1 MPRSTRPPR
10 YARTRSP
17 TGVGV
22 VVAVVFLAAGAGT
35 AWLVH
40 PSIPGLVTGA
50 PPSSA
55 VPAPA
60 GPTTD
65 PSTLDVP
72 TTAAAPTP
80 SATPT
85 AVGIDLARYSTVD
98 PSSLWVVV
106 NKQHPIDPIRYQPPD
121 LVPFAGTR
129 VRAVVAAD
137 LQAMFTAAAADG
149 VRLGLRTAYR
159 PYDDQ
164 VVIHADA
171 VRQSGAARADQYS
184 ARAGYSEHQTGL
196 AMDLHSTSH
205 PSCDLAACFASTAEA
220 QWVAAHGWEY
230 GLIVRYTPD
239 NGADT
244 GYAAEA
250 WHLRYVGRDLAA
262 WMHTVGASS
271 LESVF
276 GISGG
281 ADYPAG

>member
-17 TGVGV
+17 TSVIV
-22 VVAVVFLAAGAGT
+22 AVAVVFLTLGAGT
-35 AWLVH
+35 AWLLR
-40 PSIPGLVTGA
+40 PAIPGLFPGA
-50 PPSSA
+50 PRSSA
-55 VPAPA
+55 VAAP
-60 GPTTD
+60 
-65 PSTLDVP
+65 
-72 TTAAAPTP
+72 AAPTFDP
-80 SATPT
+80 ATADAPRTTPAPTPIATPT

-98 PSSLWVVV
+98 ASSLWVVV

-171 VRQSGAARADQYS
+171 VRRSGAAYADQYS

-196 AMDLHSTSH
+196 AMDLHSTSR
-205 PSCDLAACFASTAEA
+205 PSCDLTTCFASTTEA
-220 QWVAAHGWEY
+220 QWVGAHGWEY
-230 GLIVRYTPD
+230 GFIVRYTPE
-239 NGADT
+239 NSAET
-244 GYAAEA
+244 GYAPEA

-262 WMHTVGASS
+262 WMHTVGARS
-271 LESVF
+271 LEAVF
-276 GISGG
+276 GTSGG
-281 ADYPAG
+281 AEYLTD